1 MAILTNSPSPDKK
14 NPDWG
19 LQVKTGRGRSDVGA
33 HHRAIDVAWKLF
45 ERGAWDGRGLLIV
58 HDAYE
63 THAKVQLFGDAA
75 ALVEGVD
82 FEFGEDTTYRRPA
95 AAGEPDAVDEVAG
108 RMAARHPE
116 WQATIETAA
125 ELARTGKV
133 QHTGPGAARVTTR
146 AGAVFAV
153 GVRWDSGAPVCECE
167 AWRERPLLVGN
178 HGYCEHLIAAAIAA
192 AVEGA
197 TSDERRVTSG
207 EAARRPATL
216 DEALAE
222 MVARGKASRP
232 GLEGRLAAAAGLVR
246 MGRVVLGEAA
256 AARIGPY
263 TIGEESCTCGDFTH
277 RGGWCKH
284 RLAVRM
290 ARHLVASGFALPEA
304 GETPA
309 GQQISA
315 ANRRLIESG
324 AVVDAERKSRQAY
337 LRSSEAARHWA
348 LTAMSNG
355 AGTLPAEIARRA
367 GIARDK

>member
-1 MAILTNSPSPDKK
+1 MTILSPSPTQDK
-14 NPDWG
+14 
-19 LQVKTGRGRSDVGA
+19 
-33 HHRAIDVAWKLF
+33 ID
-45 ERGAWDGRGLLIV
+45 
-58 HDAYE
+58 
-63 THAKVQLFGDAA
+63 Q
-75 ALVEGVD
+75 
-82 FEFGEDTTYRRPA
+82 
-95 AAGEPDAVDEVAG
+95 VAG
-108 RMAARHPE
+108 RMAARHPQ
-116 WQATIETAA
+116 WQETIETAA
-125 ELARTGKV
+125 ELARAGKV

-167 AWRERPLLVGN
+167 AWRERPLLVAN
-178 HGYCEHLIAAAIAA
+178 HAYCEHLIAAAIAA
-192 AVEGA
+192 AAEVP
-197 TSDERRVTSG
+197 TG
-207 EAARRPATL
+207 ETAPRPATL

-222 MVARGKASRP
+222 MVARGKAARP
-232 GLEGRLAAAAGLVR
+232 ALDGRLAAAAGLVR
-246 MGRVVLGEAA
+246 MGRVELADAA

-263 TIGEESCTCGDFTH
+263 TIGEESCTCGDFRH

-290 ARHLVASGFALPEA
+290 ARHLAASGFALPVAE
-304 GETPA
+304 ETPA
-309 GQQISA
+309 GPQISA

-367 GIARDK
+367 GIAKSE